1 MQKLLTTL
9 EEIKETQKTHSVML
23 QSIMRQINTP
33 QLENDYEL
41 PNDIH
46 FPLSNIK
53 DINDL
58 EEHLK
63 DQSIKRTLVSI
74 LFSMFNNIIFH
85 NFMVYFMFYEINK

>member
-1 MQKLLTTL
+1 MQKLLTTI
-9 EEIKETQKTHSVML
+9 EEIKETQKTYSVML
-23 QSIMRQINTP
+23 QSIMRQINTL
-33 QLENDYEL
+33 QLENDNEL

-63 DQSIKRTLVSI
+63 DQSIKRTLVFYFPCLTTLFFITSWFI
-74 LFSMFNNIIFH
+74 LC
-85 NFMVYFMFYEINK
+85 FMK